1 MLSTD
6 IAEIEMRS
14 LLRESLDREKEFLV
28 QMLDPENTPEW
39 FDATHMAY
47 ENRLD
52 NIDRRIA
59 ELD

>member
-28 QMLDPENTPEW
+28 QMLDPEITPEW
-39 FDATHMAY
+39 FDATRMKY
-47 ENRLD
+47 EYRLD